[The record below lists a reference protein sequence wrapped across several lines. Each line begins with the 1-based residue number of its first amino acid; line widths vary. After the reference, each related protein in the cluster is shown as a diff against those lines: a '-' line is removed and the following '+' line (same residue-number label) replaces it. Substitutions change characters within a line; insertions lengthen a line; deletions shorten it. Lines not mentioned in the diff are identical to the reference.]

1 MLGAPDFLCDAGAH
15 IEHPFKIKSLFLLFF
30 AVLIKGITCFEGGAK
45 CARCNFIS
53 SLNLS
58 FLQGN
63 DSLSNLVNCC
73 RGFHL
78 LAFTGLLVISS
89 ILFNCKF
96 HFWLIAL
103 NLGQVDAVVGCW
115 FMSLLLSEIERSIS
129 IIKCVRLRQRM
140 AELEGSCLKASQGK
154 QRCRCVER

>member
-15 IEHPFKIKSLFLLFF
+15 IEHPFKIKSLLLLFF
-30 AVLIKGITCFEGGAK
+30 AVLIKGITGFEGGAE

-78 LAFTGLLVISS
+78 LAFAGLLVISS

-96 HFWLIAL
+96 HF
-103 NLGQVDAVVGCW
+103 
-115 FMSLLLSEIERSIS
+115 
-129 IIKCVRLRQRM
+129 
-140 AELEGSCLKASQGK
+140 
-154 QRCRCVER
+154 